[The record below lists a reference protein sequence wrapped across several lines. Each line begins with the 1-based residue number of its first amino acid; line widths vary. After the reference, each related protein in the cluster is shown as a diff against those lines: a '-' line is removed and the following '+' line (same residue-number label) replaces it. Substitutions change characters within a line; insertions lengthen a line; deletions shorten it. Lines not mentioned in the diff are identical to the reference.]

1 MRLKFILFCILS
13 TILVDFTGSEAVKD
27 KKCSRNSINLGR
39 LIDTLLT
46 DYDVH
51 LLPQAEGVNVT
62 IELHVQ
68 GVSGISEITGDFSLD
83 VMYSEIWQDPRLAF
97 KHLNVCATN
106 ITLKSDFRKKIWT
119 PDTCIINSKSSS
131 IHSSPSENT
140 FVILYENG
148 LVWSNFRLNVKTPCS
163 VNLKMFPFDSLS
175 CEIVLES
182 YSFNT
187 DEVRL
192 MWHDVPITM
201 MEKVELPDFD
211 LIGWSTDHQ
220 RLEYPNGIWDRAKV
234 KFTFARRYGFYLFQ
248 SYFPTSLTVI
258 SSWVGFFFDVR
269 SVSARITLGVSSL
282 LALTFQFG
290 NVLRHLPRVSY
301 IKCLDVWMIF
311 SVIFIFCTLVELAI
325 VCQLNRWERERQIGS
340 KVLGHWLNQIRKTR
354 KKDIKEDPNNGGVRK
369 RIPVLASIK
378 SSDSTNVTNTTCEAT
393 KNSNNFSS
401 IENETFAYEKK
412 TGFGH
417 RIQRLVYSICPPDR
431 DWTITSVQVDR
442 CSMIM
447 FPLSFLIFN
456 IVYWSIYFM
465 KMDRPM

>member
-1 MRLKFILFCILS
+1 MKNWIWVYFCVVFCSI
-13 TILVDFTGSEAVKD
+13 VDGSVKE
-27 KKCSRNSINLGR
+27 KKCSRNSINLGGI
-39 LIDTLLT
+39 IDTLLK
-46 DYDVH
+46 DYDTH
-51 LLPQAEGVNVT
+51 LLPEAEGVNVT

-97 KHLNVCATN
+97 KHMNICATN
-106 ITLKSDFRKKIWT
+106 ITLKSDFRKRIWT

-192 MWHDVPITM
+192 TWHDVPITM

-354 KKDIKEDPNNGGVRK
+354 KKEPKDEEKSLVRK
-369 RIPVLASIK
+369 RIPVLSQLK
-378 SSDSTNVTNTTCEAT
+378 SGGGGGGNNGEVVDSPDT
-393 KNSNNFSS
+393 KQICNNFQS
-401 IENETFAYEKK
+401 IEHETYAYEKK
-412 TGFGH
+412 SGFCQ
-417 RIQRLVYSICPPDR
+417 RIQRLIYSCCPPDR
-431 DWTITSVQVDR
+431 DWTVTSVQVDR

-456 IVYWSIYFM
+456 VVYWSIYFM